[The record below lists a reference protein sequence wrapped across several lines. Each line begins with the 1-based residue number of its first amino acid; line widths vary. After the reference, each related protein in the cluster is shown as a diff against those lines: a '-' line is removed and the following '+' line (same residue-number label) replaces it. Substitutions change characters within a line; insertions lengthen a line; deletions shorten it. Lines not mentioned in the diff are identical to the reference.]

1 MSMDIIGVVIIQMII
16 GIFLLVQC
24 RLYFGK
30 KSEAG
35 ANIFNV
41 FVPLKHNVIKVA
53 LYAAIFLVWFYIRV
67 IVIGG
72 DFKKMDLVCAVIL
85 LAELILAII
94 FDCLPQQICENGV
107 LTHRGF
113 MPWTKVQSVEATEK
127 SEVIQLRVDEKAGY
141 FQQIFCVSGE
151 KQQIQEYVEEHM
163 NYIPE
168 ETFAENTEEAVVEAT
183 AENIQEAVAET
194 EAEEIVN
201 EEVTEAVVSEVTE
214 EDSVQ
219 SEMGYDEI
227 SEWND
232 DISAEQD
239 VEKTEE

>member
-1 MSMDIIGVVIIQMII
+1 
-16 GIFLLVQC
+16 
-24 RLYFGK
+24 
-30 KSEAG
+30 
-35 ANIFNV
+35 
-41 FVPLKHNVIKVA
+41 
-53 LYAAIFLVWFYIRV
+53 
-67 IVIGG
+67 
-72 DFKKMDLVCAVIL
+72 
-85 LAELILAII
+85 
-94 FDCLPQQICENGV
+94 
-107 LTHRGF
+107 
-113 MPWTKVQSVEATEK
+113 
-127 SEVIQLRVDEKAGY
+127 
-141 FQQIFCVSGE
+141 
-151 KQQIQEYVEEHM
+151 M

-219 SEMGYDEI
+219 SEMEYDEI

>member
-1 MSMDIIGVVIIQMII
+1 MSMDIVGVVIIQIII
-16 GIFLLVQC
+16 GIFLLVQYG
-24 RLYFGK
+24 LYFGK

-41 FVPLKHNVIKVA
+41 FVPVKHNIIKVGV
-53 LYAAIFLVWFYIRV
+53 YAVIFLSWFYIRV

-72 DFKKMDLVCAVIL
+72 DFKKVDLVYAVIL

-94 FDCLPQQICENGV
+94 LDCLPQQICENGII
-107 LTHRGF
+107 THRGF
-113 MPWTKVQSVEATEK
+113 MPWTKIQSVEPTEK
-127 SEVIQLRVDEKAGY
+127 AEVVQLKVAEKTGY

-168 ETFAENTEEAVVEAT
+168 ETLAEKIEEAAVETDVENAEEEVVE
-183 AENIQEAVAET
+183 EE
-194 EAEEIVN
+194 EEIVN

-214 EDSVQ
+214 EDPVQ
-219 SEMGYDEI
+219 SEMEYDEI

-232 DISAEQD
+232 DISAEPD